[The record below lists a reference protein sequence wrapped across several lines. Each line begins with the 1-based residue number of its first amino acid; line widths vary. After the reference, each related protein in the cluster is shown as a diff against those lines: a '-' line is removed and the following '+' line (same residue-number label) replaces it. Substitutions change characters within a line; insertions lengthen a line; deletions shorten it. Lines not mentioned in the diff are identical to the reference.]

1 MPKILSG
8 IMGLCIG
15 DAVGV
20 PVEFKSREFMNKKP
34 VKDMIGYGTY
44 NLPAGTWS
52 DDSSLT
58 LCLVDS
64 LSNTLNYNDI
74 MDKFVLWF
82 KNAEYTPYGKVFDV
96 GNTTRYSIMN
106 YINGVFPLECGGK
119 NEQDNG
125 NGSLMRILPIAFY
138 LDSLRN
144 NERKNIEQIMQII
157 HNVSSLTHGHS
168 ISKIAC
174 GIYTLIAIELI
185 AGHDIFES
193 INKGVKNAFNY
204 YNNNETYKDTFII
217 MKDLAI

>member
-82 KNAEYTPYGKVFDV
+82 KNTV
-96 GNTTRYSIMN
+96 
-106 YINGVFPLECGGK
+106 L
-119 NEQDNG
+119 
-125 NGSLMRILPIAFY
+125 
-138 LDSLRN
+138 
-144 NERKNIEQIMQII
+144 
-157 HNVSSLTHGHS
+157 
-168 ISKIAC
+168 
-174 GIYTLIAIELI
+174 
-185 AGHDIFES
+185 
-193 INKGVKNAFNY
+193 
-204 YNNNETYKDTFII
+204 YKMGFG
-217 MKDLAI
+217 